1 MTAISHETDSAE
13 TLDAARHT
21 LIRQLIDHPDD
32 VGATV
37 ELQAV
42 NAASS
47 RLADEAVDD
56 TARDSLRRSGMS
68 SNDRTRLRLHHIF
81 GRGR

>member
-1 MTAISHETDSAE
+1 MTATSHETDSAA
-13 TLDAARHT
+13 TLDASRHT

-32 VGATV
+32 IAATV

-47 RLADEAVDD
+47 RLAAGAVDE
-56 TARDSLRRSGMS
+56 TARDSLRRAGMS
-68 SNDRTRLRLHHIF
+68 SSDRTRLRLHRIF

>member
-1 MTAISHETDSAE
+1 MTVTSHQTDSAE
-13 TLDAARHT
+13 TLDASRRT
-21 LIRQLIDHPDD
+21 LIRQLHDHPDD
-32 VGATV
+32 LAATV

-47 RLADEAVDD
+47 RLGDSAVDD
-56 TARDSLRRSGMS
+56 TARDSLRRAGMS
-68 SNDRTRLRLHHIF
+68 SSDRTRLRLHHIF